1 MISKYLTKLTKTSYV
16 LKFST
21 KLFKFSIQDIY
32 IFFNKKKENS
42 SIDNKMQTDFSKFL
56 ECLNLYLDLNLF
68 DNLIIYE
75 DSQIKIYES
84 VILEN
89 NAIIYAT
96 NSYHSKV

>member
-1 MISKYLTKLTKTSYV
+1 
-16 LKFST
+16 
-21 KLFKFSIQDIY
+21 
-32 IFFNKKKENS
+32 
-42 SIDNKMQTDFSKFL
+42 MQTDFSKFL